1 MSARHPR
8 LAAAL
13 LAATTSAALV
23 LAPTAATA
31 DRPAKGKHTPA
42 DAGPAPVHGT
52 SASDNYIVVFDKGSS
67 NASVKAAKDRA
78 KDKGAKVHHTYSNAL
93 DGFAATLTDSALS
106 GLRTN
111 KHVSFIEADRQV
123 TVSDTQ
129 SPATWG
135 IDRIDQRNLPLNNSY
150 TYQRSGAG
158 VKAYI
163 IDTGMRR
170 THAEFSGRA
179 TSGYS
184 AINDG
189 RGTDDCHGHGTH
201 VAGTVGGETYGVAQ
215 DVSLV
220 AVRVLDCSGNGTD
233 SGVIA
238 GIDWVTGNHTAGT
251 PAVANMSLGGGV
263 SSALDT
269 AVNNSINDGVTYALA
284 AGNDNG
290 ANACNSSPSRV
301 AAGLTVGSTTSTD
314 ARSSFSNIGSCL
326 DLFAPGSSITSSWIG
341 SDTATN
347 TISGTSMA
355 TPHVTGAAAVYLQCN
370 PGASPATVSNA
381 IVSSATTGVVSNP
394 GTGSPNR
401 LLYSDPGGTPPP
413 PPPSGCSNLP
423 ETAAGSLSGAG
434 DVDYHPTP
442 DGYFYSSIS
451 GTHVGCLDGPAGVDF
466 DLYLEKWNG
475 SAWVVV
481 AQSASSG
488 PDEQINYSGT
498 AGYYSWRVESY
509 TGGGSYT
516 FGFDRP

>member
-1 MSARHPR
+1 MSTRHPR

-13 LAATTSAALV
+13 LAATTGAALV
-23 LAPTAATA
+23 LAPTVATA
-31 DRPAKGKHTPA
+31 DRPAKDQHVPA

-52 SASDNYIVVFDKGSS
+52 SASDRYIVVFDKGSS
-67 NASVKAAKDRA
+67 RASVRTAKDQARER
-78 KDKGAKVHHTYSNAL
+78 GAQVHHTYTNAL
-93 DGFAATLTDSALS
+93 DGFAATLSNAALDQ
-106 GLRTN
+106 LRRN
-111 KHVSFIEADRQV
+111 KHVSFIEADRPV
-123 TVSDTQ
+123 SVSDTQ

-135 IDRIDQRNLPLNNSY
+135 IDRIDQRNRPLNNSY

-170 THAEFSGRA
+170 THSEFSGRA

-189 RGTDDCHGHGTH
+189 RGTDDCNGHGTH

-220 AVRVLDCSGNGTD
+220 AVRVLDCQGNGTD

-251 PAVANMSLGGGV
+251 PAVANMSLGGGA

-269 AVNNSINDGVTYALA
+269 AVSNSIADGVTYALA
-284 AGNDNG
+284 AGNDYG

-314 ARSSFSNIGSCL
+314 ARSDFSNIGSCL
-326 DLFAPGSSITSSWIG
+326 DLFAPGSNITSSWIG

-355 TPHVTGAAAVYLQCN
+355 TPHVTGAAAVYLQGN
-370 PGASPATVSNA
+370 PGASPATVGSA

-401 LLYSDPGGTPPP
+401 LLYSDPGGTTPPP
-413 PPPSGCSNLP
+413 TPTGCSSLP
-423 ETAAGSLSGAG
+423 ETATGSLSGAG
-434 DVDYHPTP
+434 DLDYYPTP
-442 DGYFYSSIS
+442 DGYFYSSVS
-451 GTHVGCLDGPAGVDF
+451 GTHVGCLDGPSGVDF

-481 AQSASSG
+481 AQGITSAA
-488 PDEQINYSGT
+488 DEQVTYSGT
-498 AGYYSWRVESY
+498 SGYYSWRVESY
-509 TGGGSYT
+509 SGAGSYT